1 MLQPWAGALPAS
13 FTPTGDC
20 LLARVQSAVKIRIIL
35 SHLPSLAGKVV
46 FTLKK
51 ADLLSTLFVGIDIS
65 SRENVV
71 AVMDFES
78 TKPIASFAVPN
89 NEPGAEEM
97 ARRISEY
104 FNLRSGLGRL
114 VIGLESTS
122 FYGVHIANYLSTCRA
137 LMPFHTEVYCLNPK
151 SIANYKKS
159 YIGLGK
165 NDYVDAFVIADFA
178 RVGRITTKPWRGC
191 QYLALQRL
199 TRHRLHLVKAL
210 TREKTYMLSNI
221 FLKFSEFTMLDAEEQ
236 PFSNEFG
243 ATASAVLTEFLS
255 TEEIVDMPMDK
266 LVEFICEKGRNRF
279 HDPQKTAKL
288 LQAAARNSYRL
299 DKCLYEPLTVAI
311 ASSFTMISTYNAEI
325 KKVNQA
331 IESTIKGLNQNAF
344 QSLLS
349 IPGVGPVMAAGIMA
363 EIGDV
368 SVFKSQESLAKYAGL
383 IWRESQSG
391 QFKADDTSM
400 SKAGNSYLR
409 YYLLE
414 AASHMKLHCP
424 EYSEYYAKKYAEVK
438 THQHKRALAL
448 TARKAIKLIFGLLAN
463 NQLYSRNR
471 VGQA

>member
-1 MLQPWAGALPAS
+1 M
-13 FTPTGDC
+13 
-20 LLARVQSAVKIRIIL
+20 
-35 SHLPSLAGKVV
+35 

-97 ARRISEY
+97 AKKISTFITPE
-104 FNLRSGLGRL
+104 SGLKKL

-122 FYGVHIANYLSTCRA
+122 FYGVHIANYLSTCRE

-159 YIGLGK
+159 YIGLSK
-165 NDYVDAFVIADFA
+165 NDYIDAFVIADFA

-221 FLKFSEFTMLDAEEQ
+221 FLKFSEFTMLDTEEQ

-255 TEEIVDMPMDK
+255 TEEIVNMSMEK
-266 LVEFICEKGRNRF
+266 LVEFICEKGHNRF
-279 HDPQKTAKL
+279 PDPQKTVKL
-288 LQAAARNSYRL
+288 LQVAARNSYRL

-331 IESTIKGLNQNAF
+331 IEKTIKGLNTNAF
-344 QSLLS
+344 LSLQS
-349 IPGVGPVMAAGIMA
+349 IPGIGPVMAAGIMA
-363 EIGDV
+363 EIGDIT
-368 SVFKSQESLAKYAGL
+368 VFKSQESLAKYAGL
-383 IWRESQSG
+383 VWRENQSG
-391 QFKADDTSM
+391 QFKADDKSM

-409 YYLLE
+409 YYFLE
-414 AASHMKLHCP
+414 ATSHIKLHCP
-424 EYSEYYAKKYAEVK
+424 EYREYYSKKYAEVK

-448 TARKAIKLIFGLLAN
+448 TARKAIKLIFGLLAK

>member
-1 MLQPWAGALPAS
+1 M
-13 FTPTGDC
+13 
-20 LLARVQSAVKIRIIL
+20 
-35 SHLPSLAGKVV
+35 

-97 ARRISEY
+97 AKKISTFITPE
-104 FNLRSGLGRL
+104 SGLKKL

-122 FYGVHIANYLSTCRA
+122 FYGVHIANYLSTCRE

-159 YIGLGK
+159 YIGLSK
-165 NDYVDAFVIADFA
+165 NDYIDAFVIADFA

-221 FLKFSEFTMLDAEEQ
+221 FLKFSEFTMLDTEEQ

-255 TEEIVDMPMDK
+255 TEEIVDMSMEK

-279 HDPQKTAKL
+279 PDPQKTAKL
-288 LQAAARNSYRL
+288 LQVAARNSYRL

-331 IESTIKGLNQNAF
+331 IEKTIKGLNTNAF
-344 QSLLS
+344 LSLQS
-349 IPGVGPVMAAGIMA
+349 IPGIGPVMAAGIMA
-363 EIGDV
+363 EIGDIT
-368 SVFKSQESLAKYAGL
+368 VFKSQESLAKYAGL
-383 IWRESQSG
+383 VWRENQSG

-409 YYLLE
+409 YYFLE
-414 AASHMKLHCP
+414 ATSHIKLHCP
-424 EYSEYYAKKYAEVK
+424 EYREYYSKKYAEVK

-448 TARKAIKLIFGLLAN
+448 TARKAIRLIDC
-463 NQLYSRNR
+463 
-471 VGQA
+471 

>member
-1 MLQPWAGALPAS
+1 M
-13 FTPTGDC
+13 
-20 LLARVQSAVKIRIIL
+20 
-35 SHLPSLAGKVV
+35 
-46 FTLKK
+46 KK

-71 AVMDFES
+71 ALMDFES

-97 ARRISEY
+97 AKKISE
-104 FNLRSGLGRL
+104 FFTPESGLRRL

-122 FYGVHIANYLSTCRA
+122 FYGVHIANYLSTCHI

-165 NDYVDAFVIADFA
+165 NDYVDAFIIADFA

-221 FLKFSEFTMLDAEEQ
+221 FLKFSEFTTLDAEEQ

-255 TEEIVDMPMDK
+255 TEEIVDMPMEK

-279 HDPQKTAKL
+279 TDPQKTANL

-325 KKVNQA
+325 KKVNKA
-331 IESTIKGLNQNAF
+331 IETTIKGLNPNAF
-344 QSLLS
+344 LSLQS
-349 IPGVGPVMAAGIMA
+349 IPGIGPVMAAGIMA
-363 EIGDV
+363 EIGDIHI
-368 SVFKSQESLAKYAGL
+368 FKSQESLAKYAGL
-383 IWRESQSG
+383 VWHENQSG
-391 QFKADDTSM
+391 QFKADDTPM

-414 AASHMKLHCP
+414 ATSHIRIHCP
-424 EYSEYYAKKYAEVK
+424 EYGEYYSKKYAEVK
-438 THQHKRALAL
+438 THQHKRIVC
-448 TARKAIKLIFGLLAN
+448 ARDRQPENQNEHQNHYGITRYPACQNFIKPAVCFAV
-463 NQLYSRNR
+463 RFFDFNR
-471 VGQA
+471 ARADFV

>member
-1 MLQPWAGALPAS
+1 M
-13 FTPTGDC
+13 
-20 LLARVQSAVKIRIIL
+20 
-35 SHLPSLAGKVV
+35 

-97 ARRISEY
+97 ARKISTFITPE
-104 FNLRSGLGRL
+104 SGLKKL

-122 FYGVHIANYLSTCRA
+122 FYGVHIANYLSTCRE

-159 YIGLGK
+159 YIGLSK
-165 NDYVDAFVIADFA
+165 NDYIDAFIIADFA

-221 FLKFSEFTMLDAEEQ
+221 FLKFSEFTMLDTEEQ

-255 TEEIVDMPMDK
+255 TEEIVDMSMEK

-279 HDPQKTAKL
+279 PDPQKTAKL

-331 IESTIKGLNQNAF
+331 IEKTIKGLNTNAF
-344 QSLLS
+344 LSLQS
-349 IPGVGPVMAAGIMA
+349 IPGIGPVMAAGIMA
-363 EIGDV
+363 EIGDIT
-368 SVFKSQESLAKYAGL
+368 VFKSQESLAKYAGL
-383 IWRESQSG
+383 VWCENQSG

-409 YYLLE
+409 YYFWE
-414 AASHMKLHCP
+414 ATSHIKLHCP
-424 EYSEYYAKKYAEVK
+424 EYREYYSKKYAEVK

-448 TARKAIKLIFGLLAN
+448 TARKAIKLILGLLAK

>member
-1 MLQPWAGALPAS
+1 M
-13 FTPTGDC
+13 
-20 LLARVQSAVKIRIIL
+20 
-35 SHLPSLAGKVV
+35 

-97 ARRISEY
+97 AKKISTFITPE
-104 FNLRSGLGRL
+104 SGLKKL

-122 FYGVHIANYLSTCRA
+122 FYGVHIANYLSTCRE
-137 LMPFHTEVYCLNPK
+137 LMPFRTEVYCLNPK

-159 YIGLGK
+159 YIGLSK
-165 NDYVDAFVIADFA
+165 NDYIDAFVIADFA

-221 FLKFSEFTMLDAEEQ
+221 FLKFSEFTMLDTEEQ

-255 TEEIVDMPMDK
+255 TEEIVDMSMEK

-279 HDPQKTAKL
+279 PDPQKTAKL
-288 LQAAARNSYRL
+288 LQVAARNSYRL

-331 IESTIKGLNQNAF
+331 IEKTIKGLNTNAF
-344 QSLLS
+344 LSLQS
-349 IPGVGPVMAAGIMA
+349 IPGIGPVMA
-363 EIGDV
+363 EIGDIT
-368 SVFKSQESLAKYAGL
+368 VFKSQESLAKYAGL
-383 IWRESQSG
+383 VWRENQSG

-409 YYLLE
+409 YYFLE
-414 AASHMKLHCP
+414 ATSHIKHHCP
-424 EYSEYYAKKYAEVK
+424 EYREYYSKKYAEVK
-438 THQHKRALAL
+438 THKHKRALAL
-448 TARKAIKLIFGLLAN
+448 TARKAIKLIFGLLAK

>member
-1 MLQPWAGALPAS
+1 M
-13 FTPTGDC
+13 
-20 LLARVQSAVKIRIIL
+20 
-35 SHLPSLAGKVV
+35 
-46 FTLKK
+46 KK
-51 ADLLSTLFVGIDIS
+51 ADLLTTLFVGIDIS

-71 AVMDFES
+71 AIMNFES
-78 TKPIASFAVPN
+78 NKPIASFAVPN
-89 NEPGAEEM
+89 NEPGAIEM
-97 ARRISEY
+97 AEKISGFITPE
-104 FNLRSGLGRL
+104 NGLDRL

-122 FYGVHIANYLSTCRA
+122 FYGVHIANYLSTCQI

-159 YIGLGK
+159 FIGLSK
-165 NDYVDAFVIADFA
+165 NDYIDAFVIADFA

-221 FLKFSEFTMLDAEEQ
+221 FLKFSEFNMLDAEEQ

-255 TEEIVDMPMDK
+255 TEEIIDMPIEQ
-266 LVEFICEKGRNRF
+266 LVEFICEKGHNRF
-279 HDPQKTAKL
+279 PDPQKTAKL
-288 LQAAARNSYRL
+288 LQTAARNSYRL

-311 ASSFTMISTYNAEI
+311 ASSFTMLSTYQAEI
-325 KKVNQA
+325 KKVNKA
-331 IESTIKGLNQNAF
+331 IEQTIKGLNPNAF
-344 QSLLS
+344 LSLQS

-363 EIGDV
+363 EIGDIF
-368 SVFKSQESLAKYAGL
+368 VFKSQESLAKYAGL
-383 IWRESQSG
+383 VWREKQSG

-414 AASHMKLHCP
+414 ATSHIKLHCP
-424 EYSEYYAKKYAEVK
+424 EYSEYYYKKYAEVK

-448 TARKAIKLIFGLLAN
+448 TARKAIRLIFGLLAN
-463 NQLYSRNR
+463 NQLYSKDR